1 MLHYTQRGDAP
12 IDRVHPEMRRQVVGQ
27 VILVLW
33 AMRFSSGLWFSI
45 RVAYFSQVLDVFYV
59 EICEKCVRHRR
70 CTYCVHVA
78 ADISGSNRNPDSVI
92 DAVLGL
98 CQLRSTLDSILP
110 LDHLVL
116 DSDTESI
123 KEL

>member
-1 MLHYTQRGDAP
+1 MYFTWRSVRSVSDIVA
-12 IDRVHPEMRRQVVGQ
+12 
-27 VILVLW
+27 VL
-33 AMRFSSGLWFSI
+33 I
-45 RVAYFSQVLDVFYV
+45 
-59 EICEKCVRHRR
+59 
-70 CTYCVHVA
+70 VHVA

-123 KEL
+123 KEP